1 LYDAQGAKGQDQA
14 GIGIG
19 RHVCYIAVFEH
30 VIGFLIRLSYK
41 QNNYTQ
47 KPRRAKMKAL
57 RAHLIEELNAYLEF
71 DHDVIEKA
79 FTQTIEL
86 SDLSPLAASRHAV
99 RVDCV
104 SYMTPL
110 DLLGVMF
117 GGWPIV
123 AVYEAGIIQ
132 GFK

>member
-1 LYDAQGAKGQDQA
+1 
-14 GIGIG
+14 
-19 RHVCYIAVFEH
+19 
-30 VIGFLIRLSYK
+30 
-41 QNNYTQ
+41 
-47 KPRRAKMKAL
+47 MKEM
-57 RAHLIEELNAYLEF
+57 RAHLITELNAYLDV
-71 DHDVIEKA
+71 DHDYLENALVKDRVLDIEAA
-79 FTQTIEL
+79 FTRPVEI
-86 SDLSPLAASRHAV
+86 SDQSPLAASRHAV